1 MPYIHLSYNRQAMT
15 AAWRPLLE
23 GRDAE
28 RVWAV
33 IHDIA
38 EALRPEAENIDPE
51 ADPGFAGGTAGR
63 AVFYAYL
70 GAVTGN
76 EEWSG
81 LAHGLMEHSIDALSE
96 RPLRPDL
103 YDGFTGIAWAIELLE
118 GVLFEESDAG
128 DDPIGESLLQVL
140 GRETPFERGQFD
152 LIGGLCG
159 YGIYAFHALP
169 RPAARRCLELL
180 VQRLIEIGEPVDGGF
195 SWFTPPDDMPD
206 WQLEEAPNGKFNLG
220 VSHGVAAVVAML
232 GMCAG
237 AGVMTDEQRAI
248 LDRAVD
254 WLLAQ
259 KQDGETWCFAN
270 SMIEGQTPVRDRLA
284 WCYGDPGIAGALFT
298 AARHTGNARWEAAAL
313 DIARTAARRP
323 MEDSQIVDAGLCHG
337 SAGLAHLFNRYYQA
351 SNDPLLAEAARAW
364 FRYTVDLQR
373 PGAGLGGYKFFMDL
387 QWVPDGGWLAGLS
400 GVGLGLL
407 GGVSSLEPAWDQF
420 LGVSVPLEP
429 RSPEPDA
436 TP

>member
-1 MPYIHLSYNRQAMT
+1 VPT
-15 AAWRPLLE
+15 TWRPLLE
-23 GRDAE
+23 GADAE

-33 IHDIA
+33 IDDIA
-38 EALRPEAENIDPE
+38 EALRPEAENIDPA
-51 ADPGFAGGTAGR
+51 ADPGFGGGTAGL

-70 GAVTGN
+70 GAETGN
-76 EEWSG
+76 EEWTG
-81 LAHGLMEHSIDALSE
+81 LAHRLMEHSIDALAE

-103 YDGFTGIAWAIELLE
+103 YEGFTGIAWTIDHLQ
-118 GVLFEESDAG
+118 GMLFEEPDDD

-140 GRETPFERGQFD
+140 GREQLFGRGQFD
-152 LIGGLCG
+152 LIGGLAG

-169 RPAARRCLELL
+169 RPAARRSLELL
-180 VQRLIEIGEPVDGGF
+180 VRRLIEIGEPVDGGF
-195 SWFTPPDDMPD
+195 SWFTPPDEMPD

-220 VSHGVAAVVAML
+220 VSHGVAAVISVL

-259 KQDGETWCFAN
+259 KQEGKTWCFAN
-270 SMIEGQTPVRDRLA
+270 SVIEGVPFHRDRLA

-298 AARHTGNARWEAAAL
+298 AARHCGNASWEAAAL
-313 DIARTAARRP
+313 DVARTAARRP
-323 MEDSQIVDAGLCHG
+323 MEDSRVIDAALCHG

-351 SNDPLLAEAARAW
+351 SGDPALAEAARAW
-364 FRYTVDLQR
+364 FRYTADMQR
-373 PGAGLGGYKFFMDL
+373 PGAGIAGYTF
-387 QWVPDGGWLAGLS
+387 WVPPDWIPLTGFLAGLI

-420 LGVSVPLEP
+420 LAVSVPLER
-429 RSPEPDA
+429 RSPGPNA